1 MRIEVKKPASL
12 LEVLQSAFP
21 ESSRTH
27 LKKMIRY
34 GCIRVPECVT
44 MPGGVVRQAE
54 YLIKAGWHVEV
65 RKYQEREAV
74 RERPP
79 FKILF
84 EDDSILA
91 VYKPAGILSSGRTTE
106 KVRSMFGM
114 VNSYLQKSTRGM
126 QRAYTVHRL
135 DREVS
140 GILLFAKSE
149 EAKFFLQDHWT
160 EVDKYYYALVH
171 GMPPA
176 RSGTVQSW
184 LKENA
189 RQVVYSVRNEVPGA
203 KWAITHYRY
212 LESFSWNGE
221 KVDAASR
228 KGGER
233 RNVDSGKDVTEGK
246 VLSGQDSPS
255 VLFSLLQIKLE
266 TGRKN
271 QIRVHL
277 SDMGCPIVGDRK
289 YGSDDKVKRTIRLLA
304 YSISFPHPVQQRRV
318 HVEIPMPDGFVH
330 IGSSNEY

>member
-1 MRIEVKKPASL
+1 MRIDVKKTASL
-12 LEVLQSAFP
+12 LEVLQSALP
-21 ESSRTH
+21 EASRTH

-34 GCIRVPECVT
+34 GCVRVPECVT
-44 MPGGVVRQAE
+44 MPGGIVRQSE
-54 YLIKAGWHVEV
+54 YSIDAGWHVEV
-65 RKYQEREAV
+65 RKYQERESS

-79 FKILF
+79 FRILF

-106 KVRSMFGM
+106 KIRSMFGM
-114 VNSYLQKSTRGM
+114 VNAYLQKCTRGM

-149 EAKFFLQDHWT
+149 AAKFFLQDHWR

-171 GMPPA
+171 GIPSA
-176 RSGTVQSW
+176 RSGTLQSW

-189 RQVVYSVRNEVPGA
+189 RQVVYSVKTEVPGA
-203 KWAITHYRY
+203 KWAVTHYEY
-212 LESFSWNGE
+212 LESFTWNGR
-221 KVDAASR
+221 KVNA
-228 KGGER
+228 
-233 RNVDSGKDVTEGK
+233 VP
-246 VLSGQDSPS
+246 GQALPCPA
-255 VLFSLLQIKLE
+255 LFSLLRIRLE

-289 YGSDDKVKRTIRLLA
+289 YGGDDKVKRTVRLLA
-304 YSISFPHPVQQRRV
+304 CSISFPHPVQQRRV
-318 HVEIPMPDGFVH
+318 HIEIPMPDGFAY
-330 IGSSNEY
+330 IGATNEY